1 MKSFRLR
8 WSFLFLGLLV
18 GARGWG
24 AAEVAA
30 PVAPAAPAVPVTT
43 LTELQAALEAHV
55 SQSKFLGALW
65 GVKVMSL
72 DSGRVLYEHAPTRR
86 MSPASNS
93 KLYVGAL
100 ALDALGG
107 DFQIRTPL
115 LASAAVNAAGEL
127 TGDLIVSG
135 RGDPSWDPRRAKQEF
150 MTVFEP
156 CVAVLKKAGVRRIA
170 GDVVADG
177 TFYRGTPQGASW
189 TVDDMN
195 DDYGAEISAIT
206 LNDNFVDLRISP
218 AATVGAPCTVELLQP
233 HTGLE
238 IDNRSVTTA
247 AGGTPRVRVLRV
259 PGETTVQ
266 IFGELPLGG
275 KELLTEATVPR
286 PAQWFANGL
295 KAALERAGIAVGGRA
310 RGVRWPEATAVGPGA
325 VALGEVVSPPL
336 RELVA
341 HFMKES
347 QNLQTDLI
355 FAQVGEAQRG
365 PATPTWARTDELAVK
380 ALGEFLARQGL
391 RADEVIFDEGSGL
404 SRNNLTTAAA
414 TAALLN
420 YMATHR
426 EAAAFA
432 AAQPVAGVDGT
443 LRRRMKGTAA
453 EGNVR
458 AKTGGLRWVASLSGY
473 VTAANGERLV
483 FSVILNRHVGTPE
496 RSASR
501 EVDEIPVLLARY
513 GGVK

>member
-1 MKSFRLR
+1 MKTGRLR
-8 WSFLFLGLLV
+8 WSCFFLVLLV
-18 GARGWG
+18 VGRAWG
-24 AAEVAA
+24 AAEVAV
-30 PVAPAAPAVPVTT
+30 PGAPAKPTVPVTT
-43 LTELQAALEAHV
+43 LTELQAALEAQV
-55 SQSKFLGALW
+55 SQPKFLGALW
-65 GVKVMSL
+65 SVKVVSL
-72 DSGRVLYEHAPTRR
+72 DSGRTLYEHAPTRR

-107 DFQIRTPL
+107 DFRIRTPL
-115 LASAAVNAAGEL
+115 LGSVAANAAGEL
-127 TGDLIVSG
+127 LGDLIVSG

-156 CVAVLKKAGVRRIA
+156 FVAAVKKAGVRRIA
-170 GDVVADG
+170 GDLVADG
-177 TFYRGTPQGASW
+177 TFYQGTPQGASW

-195 DDYGAEISAIT
+195 DDYGAEIAAIT
-206 LNDNFVDLRISP
+206 LNDNFVDLRVVP
-218 AATVGAPCTVELLQP
+218 AAVGAPCVVELLQP
-233 HTGLE
+233 HTGLV

-247 AGGTPRVRVLRV
+247 AGGARRIRVLRV
-259 PGETTVQ
+259 PGEMTVQ

-275 KELLTEATVPR
+275 QEWLTEATVPR
-286 PAQWFANGL
+286 PAQWFAHGL

-310 RGVRWPEATAVGPGA
+310 RDVRWPEATAVGPGA
-325 VALGEVVSPPL
+325 VALGEIVSPPL

-365 PATPTWARTDELAVK
+365 AATPTGARTDELAVK
-380 ALGEFLARQGL
+380 ALGEFLARHGL

-404 SRNNLTTAAA
+404 SRNNLTTTAA
-414 TAALLN
+414 TAALLQF
-420 YMATHR
+420 MATHR
-426 EAAAFA
+426 EETAFV

-473 VTAANGERLV
+473 VAAANGERLV
-483 FSVILNRHVGTPE
+483 FSVMLNRHVGTAE
-496 RSASR
+496 RPASR
-501 EVDEIPVLLARY
+501 EVDEIPLLLARY
-513 GGVK
+513 GGK

>member
-1 MKSFRLR
+1 MKTSRWLR
-8 WSFLFLGLLV
+8 SYLFLILFGGGLTL
-18 GARGWG
+18 G
-24 AAEVAA
+24 AAEMPTPPV
-30 PVAPAAPAVPVTT
+30 PVAS
-43 LTELQAALEAHV
+43 LTELQAALVAHV
-55 SQSKFLGALW
+55 SQPKFLGALW
-65 GVKVMSL
+65 SVKVVSL

-93 KLYVGAL
+93 KLYAGAL

-107 DFQIRTPL
+107 DFVIRTPVY
-115 LASAAVNAAGEL
+115 ATAAVDAAGEL
-127 TGDLIVSG
+127 KGDVTVSG

-150 MTVFEP
+150 MTVFAP
-156 CVAVLKKAGVRRIA
+156 FVAVLKKAGVRRIA

-177 TFYRGTPQGASW
+177 TFYQGTPQGASW

-206 LNDNFVDLRISP
+206 LNDNFVGLRISP
-218 AATVGAPCTVELLQP
+218 AATVGEPCAVELLQP
-233 HTGLE
+233 HTGLV

-247 AGGTPRVRVLRV
+247 AGGARRVRVLRV

-295 KAALERAGIAVGGRA
+295 KAALERAGIVVGGRA
-310 RGVRWPEATAVGPGA
+310 RSVRWPEATAVGPGA

-365 PATPTWARTDELAVK
+365 PTTPPWARTDELAVK
-380 ALGEFLARQGL
+380 ALGEFLSRHGL
-391 RADEVIFDEGSGL
+391 RANEVIFDEGSGL

-414 TAALLN
+414 TAALLQF
-420 YMATHR
+420 MATHR

-443 LRRRMKGTAA
+443 LRRRMQGTAA

-483 FSVILNRHVGTPE
+483 FSVMLNRHVGSAE

-501 EVDEIPVLLARY
+501 EVDEIPMLLARY
-513 GGVK
+513 GGK

>member
-1 MKSFRLR
+1 MKTGHLR
-8 WSFLFLGLLV
+8 WSCFFLVLLV
-18 GARGWG
+18 AGRAWG

-30 PVAPAAPAVPVTT
+30 PGAPVVPTVPVTT
-43 LTELQAALEAHV
+43 LTELQAALEAQV
-55 SQSKFLGALW
+55 SQPKFLGALW
-65 GVKVMSL
+65 SVKVVSL
-72 DSGRVLYEHAPTRR
+72 DSGRTLYEHAPTRR

-107 DFQIRTPL
+107 DFRIRTPL
-115 LASAAVNAAGEL
+115 LGSVVVNAAGEL
-127 TGDLIVSG
+127 LGDLIVSG
-135 RGDPSWDPRRAKQEF
+135 RGDPSWDPRRAKREF
-150 MTVFEP
+150 MTAFEP
-156 CVAVLKKAGVRRIA
+156 FVAAVKKAGVRRIA
-170 GDVVADG
+170 GDLVADG
-177 TFYRGTPQGASW
+177 TFYQGTPQGASW

-195 DDYGAEISAIT
+195 DDYGAEIAAIT
-206 LNDNFVDLRISP
+206 LNDNFVDLRVVP
-218 AATVGAPCTVELLQP
+218 AATAGAPCTIELLQP
-233 HTGLE
+233 HTGLVF
-238 IDNRSVTTA
+238 DNRSVTTA
-247 AGGTPRVRVLRV
+247 AGGARRIRVLRV
-259 PGETTVQ
+259 PGEMTVQ

-275 KELLTEATVPR
+275 QEWLTETTVPR
-286 PAQWFANGL
+286 PAQWFATGL
-295 KAALERAGIAVGGRA
+295 KAALESAGIAVGGRA

-365 PATPTWARTDELAVK
+365 AATPTGARTDELAVK
-380 ALGEFLARQGL
+380 ALGEFLARHGL

-404 SRNNLTTAAA
+404 SRNNLTTTAA
-414 TAALLN
+414 TAALLQF
-420 YMATHR
+420 MATHR
-426 EAAAFA
+426 EEAAFV

-473 VTAANGERLV
+473 VTAANGERLA
-483 FSVILNRHVGTPE
+483 FSVMLNRHVGTAE

-513 GGVK
+513 GGK